1 LKIAVSSIVYLLMS
15 ILLTL
20 MSTLTH
26 FSLYQNS
33 MVISSVLDCKC
44 VWTLQ
49 QWTFW
54 TPFVTVIALQTV
66 HWI

>member
-1 LKIAVSSIVYLLMS
+1 MIIWLNFTIIE

-20 MSTLTH
+20 TSTLTH

-33 MVISSVLDCKC
+33 MVISSVLDCEC
-44 VWTLQ
+44 VCVNADGGH
-49 QWTFW
+49 FEHR
-54 TPFVTVIALQTV
+54 FITVIALQTV